1 MKVFT
6 KMWKEGLKLEEYVR
20 ISLERYDNFLEDS
33 RKANLLYGVK
43 KKLIEIVDD
52 EKFDLDK
59 DIHSKIFKIYEK
71 LCNEI

>member
-1 MKVFT
+1 M
-6 KMWKEGLKLEEYVR
+6 EEYVK
-20 ISLERYDNFLEDS
+20 ISLERYDNFLEDN
-33 RKANLLYGVK
+33 RRANLLYRVRK
-43 KKLIEIVDD
+43 ELIEIVDD

>member
-1 MKVFT
+1 M
-6 KMWKEGLKLEEYVR
+6 EEYVK
-20 ISLERYDNFLEDS
+20 ISLERYDDFLEDN

-43 KKLIEIVDD
+43 KELIEIVDD
-52 EKFDLDK
+52 ENFVLNN